1 MIEVLKADIS
11 KYTAEAA
18 TLGKE
23 IASLD
28 EDISMWGGDIK
39 AATKVREI
47 EKTDYD
53 ATHKDYS
60 ESVDALER
68 AIAVLKK
75 QDTDRTQ
82 AALTQV
88 AQSARIPAKA
98 RATVEA
104 FLAEDD
110 AGIGVSAPEANGYE
124 SRSGGII
131 EMLEKLLDEFI
142 AERTALEKEETNSKQ
157 AYDMLMQDLKSQL
170 RQDTNDIE
178 TSTETKAKKLEAK
191 AKGEGDMGDTAD
203 QMADD
208 TKYLEDLTATCGEK
222 SKAFEARQQLR
233 AEELEAI
240 EKAIEIV
247 SSGAVSGNAGKHL
260 PALIQT
266 KNGNAFAQLR
276 TTLSHDQARVVQYL
290 QRRSKELNSRVLG
303 MLAVRASEDPFA
315 KVKKMI
321 KDLIV
326 KLLEEANEEATH
338 KGWCDTELGTNEQTR
353 KEKTESV
360 ETLHAEI
367 DELQASLAM
376 ISEQITEL
384 TQAVAD
390 LDAAVAK
397 ATGTRETEKDKNTET
412 ISDS

>member
-170 RQDTNDIE
+170 VQDKNDIS
-178 TSTETKAKKLEAK
+178 TSTETKAKKLEAQ
-191 AKGEGDMGDTAD
+191 AKGEGDVSDTSD

-208 TKYLEDLTATCGEK
+208 TKDVDDLTATCGEK
-222 SKAFEARQQLR
+222 SQAFEARQQLR

-260 PALIQT
+260 PALVQKKT
-266 KNGNAFAQLR
+266 AFAQLR
-276 TTLSHDQARVVQYL
+276 SVLSNDQAKVVLYL
-290 QRRSKELNSRVLG
+290 QMCAKELNSRVLD
-303 MLAVRASEDPFA
+303 MLATRAE
-315 KVKKMI
+315 
-321 KDLIV
+321 
-326 KLLEEANEEATH
+326 
-338 KGWCDTELGTNEQTR
+338 
-353 KEKTESV
+353 
-360 ETLHAEI
+360 
-367 DELQASLAM
+367 
-376 ISEQITEL
+376 
-384 TQAVAD
+384 
-390 LDAAVAK
+390 
-397 ATGTRETEKDKNTET
+397 
-412 ISDS
+412 